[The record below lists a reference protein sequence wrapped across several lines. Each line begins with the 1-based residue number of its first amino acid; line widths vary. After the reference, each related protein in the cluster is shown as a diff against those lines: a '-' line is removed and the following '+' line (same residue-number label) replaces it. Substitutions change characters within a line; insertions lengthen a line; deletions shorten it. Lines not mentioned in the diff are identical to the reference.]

1 MKSWL
6 QLKTFK
12 NFVEGLSLFPLL
24 FERESIDLPRDQVT
38 SSTGGWLVGK
48 KLDISDPSL
57 AIYIYIIYIYII
69 YIYFSS
75 SSATDLLREG
85 IFQDAAPRFLGLSGD
100 ADHNR
105 WALYSSSGRRGFNTK
120 AQLVC
125 NKKVFEPPLDFL
137 EIG

>member
-57 AIYIYIIYIYII
+57 AIYIYIIYIYNI
-69 YIYFSS
+69 YIFFQLFCNRFTQRGDLPGCSS
-75 SSATDLLREG
+75 TVFGSVRRCGSQPLGPVQFIWATR
-85 IFQDAAPRFLGLSGD
+85 FQHQGPVGL
-100 ADHNR
+100 
-105 WALYSSSGRRGFNTK
+105 
-120 AQLVC
+120 Q
-125 NKKVFEPPLDFL
+125 
-137 EIG
+137 